1 MDPGNFFAELK
12 RRNVYKVAVAYAV
25 VGWLVMQVAA
35 TVVPALHLS
44 DTITSAVV
52 VLTLLGFPIALI
64 LAWAF
69 ELTPEGIKRAE
80 DVPPSE
86 SITRKTGRKLTAVIV
101 MVALI
106 AAGLFAF
113 QFLRGKSAATA
124 TAPAQPPVPA
134 AASLEKSIAVLPFE
148 NLSDEK
154 SNAYFAEGIQDEIL
168 TRLAKVADLKVISRT
183 STQRFKSAP
192 SDLRE
197 IARQLGV
204 ANILEGSVQRTGDQ
218 VRVNVQLINAFTD
231 AHLWAEIYDRKLTD
245 IFAVESEIAKT
256 IADTLQAQLSRSEK
270 IAIAK
275 RPTVNAA
282 AYELYLK
289 GRYFWN
295 KRTGDDLKTAL
306 DYFIQAVAAD
316 PNYAAAY
323 AGQADAALLIP
334 IYSAGKPEEYFPK
347 AKAAARRAIEL
358 DDSSAEGHTAL
369 GQLLCVDDLNFRESA
384 REFER
389 AIELNPNYATAHHWF
404 SNGLLVAQGRFDEA
418 IREARRAVEL
428 DPLSLIINADLGSTL
443 IVARRYDE
451 AIAQLRRTLALDNN
465 FAYAHWNLGLAIY
478 LKGDR
483 PAGIAEFE
491 KARAIN
497 PSPDVLGLLGR
508 AYAEAGRKEEA
519 LQILKQ
525 LNETAQHGYVRH
537 FLLALISIGLGDKAS
552 AIKSLEEN
560 YHHDNGDLLWL
571 KVDPLLDPLRDDPR
585 FKELVAKVFA
595 EEK

>member
-1 MDPGNFFAELK
+1 MNSTNFFAELK

-25 VGWLVMQVAA
+25 VAWLLLQGASIVLPSFEAPSWTMKVLIAA
-35 TVVPALHLS
+35 LA
-44 DTITSAVV
+44 I
-52 VLTLLGFPIALI
+52 GFPIAVV

-69 ELTPEGIKRAE
+69 EITPEGIVRAE
-80 DVPPSE
+80 DVIPNKSV
-86 SITRKTGRKLTAVIV
+86 TKRTGRKLVGTT
-101 MVALI
+101 VALAVV
-106 AAGLFAF
+106 AAGLLLF
-113 QFLRGKSAATA
+113 QFLRSRGSASAD
-124 TAPAQPPVPA
+124 VPA
-134 AASLEKSIAVLPFE
+134 KSIAVLPFE

-154 SNAYFAEGIQDEIL
+154 ANAYFAEGVQDEIL

-183 STQRFKSAP
+183 STQRFKSSP
-192 SDLRE
+192 GDLPQ
-197 IARQLGV
+197 IAKQLGV
-204 ANILEGSVQRTGDQ
+204 LHILEGSVQKSGDS
-218 VRVNVQLINAFTD
+218 VRVNVQLINALTD
-231 AHLWAEIYDRKLTD
+231 AHLWAEIYDRKLVD
-245 IFAVESEIAKT
+245 IFSVESDIAKT
-256 IADTLQAQLSRSEK
+256 IADTLQARLTGTEK
-270 IAIAK
+270 TAIAK

-295 KRTGDDLKTAL
+295 KRTGNDLKTAL
-306 DYFIQAVAAD
+306 DYFTQAVAAD

-334 IYSAGKPEEYFPK
+334 IYSAGTPDEYFPR

-384 REFER
+384 KEFER

-404 SNGLLVAQGRFDEA
+404 SNTLLVAQGRFDEA
-418 IREARRAVEL
+418 VREAKRAVEV

-451 AIAQLRRTLALDNN
+451 AIAQLRRTVALDSN
-465 FAYAHWNLGLAIY
+465 FGYAHWNLGLAIY

-483 PAGIAEFE
+483 PGAIEEFE
-491 KARAIN
+491 KARALD

-519 LQILKQ
+519 LQILRQ
-525 LNETAQHGYVRH
+525 LSETAEHGYVRH

-552 AIKSLEEN
+552 AIKSLEED
-560 YHHDNGDLLWL
+560 YHRDNGDLLWL
-571 KVDPLLDPLRDDPR
+571 KVDPLLDPLRDEPR
-585 FKELVAKVFA
+585 FKELVAKVFV